1 MLRQKWSIDKMMR
14 DVNFHDGKIKI
25 KISDNVDLVL
35 TLTDEQF
42 KQYAD
47 AIKRAYNL
55 NYGVQ

>member
-1 MLRQKWSIDKMMR
+1 MMR

-55 NYGVQ
+55 DYGV

>member
-55 NYGVQ
+55 DYGV